1 MTLAEKIC
9 ELRVSRG
16 MSQETLAE
24 RLRVS
29 RQAVT
34 K

>member
-1 MTLAEKIC
+1 MYFAEGLK
-9 ELRVSRG
+9 EDYLKFKSL
-16 MSQETLAE
+16 TLAE

-29 RQAVT
+29 RL